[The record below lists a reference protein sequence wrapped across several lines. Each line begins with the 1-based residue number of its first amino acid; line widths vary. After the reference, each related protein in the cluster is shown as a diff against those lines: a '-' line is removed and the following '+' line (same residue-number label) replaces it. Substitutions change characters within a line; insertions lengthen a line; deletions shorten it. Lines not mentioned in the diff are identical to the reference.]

1 MAGILEAAAASVEGG
16 LAVRMGGEEF
26 LLLLPGV
33 DRHEGVERLD
43 RLRCEIADYAWA
55 DVTEG
60 IAVTVSI
67 GVAAAPADEVE
78 RAALL
83 ALADRN
89 MYAAKRSGRDRVVA

>member
-1 MAGILEAAAASVEGG
+1 
-16 LAVRMGGEEF
+16 MGGEEF

-33 DRHEGVERLD
+33 DRRQGVERLD
-43 RLRCEIADYAWA
+43 RLRREIAGYGWA
-55 DVTEG
+55 NVTDG

-67 GVAAAPADEVE
+67 GVAAAPADEVD
-78 RAALL
+78 RSALL